1 MNRPE
6 KLPYKRWDVASRV
19 PELKIQE
26 LAGRNPV
33 LIQILYNRGLSDPG
47 EVTSF
52 LDGKYAGETNP
63 SKLTDMDQAVARVKQ
78 AIAQDEMIVVY
89 GDFDADGVTSTVLLV
104 EALRGL
110 GLPRGQAQPY
120 IPDRVDEGYGLNNE
134 ALDSLKE
141 KGAGLVIT
149 VDCGIRSIAEVAH
162 AKNLGLDM
170 IVTDHHSLG
179 AELPPAEA
187 VVNPKRLDSAYP
199 DEMLAGVGIAY
210 KLARALWQQFPERTK
225 FDVEKLLDL
234 VAIGTVADLAPLL
247 KENRLLVKD
256 GLEVLKSPQRR
267 PGVTALAN
275 VAKLNPSNITA
286 ESIAFGLAP
295 RINAAGRLAH
305 AYDAARLLAVN
316 NDRMAKEYAQ
326 TLDQLNR
333 KRQQLTKD
341 LSQQA
346 EEMIQPDAPL
356 LLAAD
361 PSFVSGIVGLI
372 ASRLAD
378 QHYRPAIV
386 LELGEEFSR
395 ASCRSIPGFHITEA
409 LDKMAP
415 ILVKHG
421 GHAMAAGFTI
431 KNKHLDEFHEGMV
444 AIAADK
450 LDEEALTPS
459 LAIDAELDIAAVD
472 WALYKQLRQLEPTGN
487 ANAAPLFM
495 SRDVHVYSHRAVGQ
509 DGTHL
514 QMWVGNGQ
522 TKVQCIAFRQGSWA
536 GRLPDQVDLA
546 YTINLNEWNGQRK
559 LQLMVQDIRE
569 VTL

>member
-275 VAKLNPSNITA
+275 VAKLNPGNITA